1 MKKATINYFD
11 TLTSVLQQGLLEL
24 HTTDNDKYNL
34 FLSMA
39 QFADTLGQ
47 KFLDLDPHHLTN
59 IMDITING
67 ILPTENEWFEFLDNA
82 HVKQWKMVRTE
93 VLMLIGA
100 NKSAQ
105 KLQSGQLN
113 SNAEIQA
120 ARFLQDAAERYKK
133 ERNSVFNIKVPFPNL
148 LGENPNGG
156 NNNAE

>member
-1 MKKATINYFD
+1 
-11 TLTSVLQQGLLEL
+11 
-24 HTTDNDKYNL
+24 
-34 FLSMA
+34 
-39 QFADTLGQ
+39 
-47 KFLDLDPHHLTN
+47 
-59 IMDITING
+59 
-67 ILPTENEWFEFLDNA
+67 
-82 HVKQWKMVRTE
+82 
-93 VLMLIGA
+93 MLIGA

>member
-24 HTTDNDKYNL
+24 HTLDNDKYNL

-67 ILPTENEWFEFLDNA
+67 ILPTENE
-82 HVKQWKMVRTE
+82 
-93 VLMLIGA
+93 
-100 NKSAQ
+100 
-105 KLQSGQLN
+105 
-113 SNAEIQA
+113 
-120 ARFLQDAAERYKK
+120 
-133 ERNSVFNIKVPFPNL
+133 
-148 LGENPNGG
+148 
-156 NNNAE
+156 